1 MGFKYLMILLLLPT
15 ILCSRKEP
23 LKLDRKSK
31 IQKNHAI
38 LSIHSEDGDIIDCID
53 IYKQPA
59 FDHPALKDHK
69 IQMSPSQSHEDV
81 AVQSETGRGSR
92 VSMTSQLWH
101 KNGSCPKGTVPIR
114 RAKDKHLPNYGRKK
128 AMFSHHN
135 GSIGQTWL
143 RPNYAL
149 GILHTE
155 GYAYI
160 GGKADM
166 LVQYPK
172 VELDDE
178 YSTSR
183 VALKTGPYYDFEAM
197 EAGWQV
203 NPTVYGDRKTRLFV
217 YWTIDAANK
226 TGCFDLTC
234 PGFVQTSSEIALG
247 AVIYPIA
254 EPNDLPYQITIF
266 IYRDPYTGNWWMQYG
281 EQTNIGYWPPELFVR
296 IRNQAETVQWGGEVH
311 SKRVGVHP
319 HTATAMG
326 SGQWPFPT
334 LHNSGLMTRMR
345 VLLGNVLKF
354 PDWAYVYADE
364 YRCYDVVY
372 VSDYVYDPEFYFGG
386 PGKSWECP

>member
-1 MGFKYLMILLLLPT
+1 M
-15 ILCSRKEP
+15 
-23 LKLDRKSK
+23 LK
-31 IQKNHAI
+31 
-38 LSIHSEDGDIIDCID
+38 SEDGDIIDCID

-81 AVQSETGRGSR
+81 ALQRETGRGSR
-92 VSMTSQLWH
+92 ATVTPQLWH
-101 KNGSCPKGTVPIR
+101 KNESCPKGTVPIR

-128 AMFSHHN
+128 D
-135 GSIGQTWL
+135 GSIGCTLTMLAQ
-143 RPNYAL
+143 L

-203 NPTVYGDRKTRLFV
+203 NPSVYGDRKTRLFV
-217 YWTIDAANK
+217 YWTVSNLK
-226 TGCFDLTC
+226 HKLC
-234 PGFVQTSSEIALG
+234 
-247 AVIYPIA
+247 
-254 EPNDLPYQITIF
+254 
-266 IYRDPYTGNWWMQYG
+266 YTK
-281 EQTNIGYWPPELFVR
+281 
-296 IRNQAETVQWGGEVH
+296 NQESYE
-311 SKRVGVHP
+311 
-319 HTATAMG
+319 
-326 SGQWPFPT
+326 
-334 LHNSGLMTRMR
+334 
-345 VLLGNVLKF
+345 
-354 PDWAYVYADE
+354 YADE
-364 YRCYDVVY
+364 YRCYDVLY
-372 VSDYVYDPEFYFGG
+372 VTDYVYDPEFYFGG